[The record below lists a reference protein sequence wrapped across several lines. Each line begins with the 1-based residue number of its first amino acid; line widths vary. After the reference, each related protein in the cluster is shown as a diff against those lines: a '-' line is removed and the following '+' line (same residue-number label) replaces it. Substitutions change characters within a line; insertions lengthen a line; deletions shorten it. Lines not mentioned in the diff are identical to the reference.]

1 MFRTMLKMV
10 VQPVVQPTRIMG
22 ERNMATLKEIKL
34 RLKSITSI
42 RKITKSMKMV
52 SAAKFSRSERALK
65 AGAANGPASVA
76 LLEKTQI
83 QLSDTTDKQ
92 VFIIVSSDRGL
103 CGGIHSGLGRF
114 IRAKLNALPANVESS
129 LVCVGDKVRGILS
142 RTHQDLFSVT
152 ANAYGRLPP
161 QFVEASHVAQM
172 VLKAGNFSSGKIIY
186 NHFKSA
192 VAYEVNERPI
202 FTAPAIEDKD
212 ALSAYDDLDS
222 NKLQSYAEFTMATNL
237 YFSML
242 QNAASEQSA
251 RMAAMD
257 NASNNASDMIKSL
270 SQKYNRTRQAVITTE
285 LIEIISGAS
294 AMAS

>member
-1 MFRTMLKMV
+1 MFSTMLKA
-10 VQPVVQPTRIMG
+10 VQPVVQPAGIAG
-22 ERNMATLKEIKL
+22 VRNMATLKEIKL

-52 SAAKFSRSERALK
+52 SAAKFARAERALR
-65 AGAANGPASVA
+65 AGSANGPASVA

-83 QLSDTTDKQ
+83 TLPETDKQ
-92 VFIIVSSDRGL
+92 LYIIVSSDRGL
-103 CGGIHSGLGRF
+103 CGGVHSGLGRF
-114 IRAKLNALPANVESS
+114 IRAKTAALPANVETNI
-129 LVCVGDKVRGILS
+129 VVVGDKVRGILS
-142 RTHQDLFSVT
+142 RTHQDKFCVT

-172 VLKAGNFSSGKIIY
+172 VLKSGTEFSSGKIIY

-192 VAYEVNERPI
+192 MAYEVTERPI
-202 FTAPAIEDKD
+202 FTAAAIEDKD
-212 ALSAYDDLDS
+212 ALFSYDDLDT
-222 NKLQSYAEFTMATNL
+222 NKLQSYSEFTLATNL
-237 YFSML
+237 YYSML

-257 NASNNASDMIKSL
+257 NASNNASEMIKSL